1 MDINLERF
9 ADFMARMIEKYADE
23 MEKETE
29 EAVKTIKNGSITE
42 ED

>member
-1 MDINLERF
+1 MERF

-29 EAVKTIKNGSITE
+29 EAVKTIENDDLAKESE
-42 ED
+42 Y